1 VRIEFTK
8 SARKH
13 KIGKQRVREVI
24 ATSTP
29 TVFFEGGV
37 SKLRWVGTDRRGL
50 ELEILALEEGE
61 VWLVIHVMPL
71 NFRRRRVEQE
81 MEGRREF
88 YYRLWN

>member
-1 VRIEFTK
+1 VKIEFTK

-37 SKLRWVGTDRRGL
+37 SKLRWVGRDRRGL

-71 NFRRRRVEQE
+71 NFRRRNVE
-81 MEGRREF
+81 
-88 YYRLWN
+88 

>member
-1 VRIEFTK
+1 MRIEFTK

-37 SKLRWVGTDRRGL
+37 SKLRWIGKDRRGL

-71 NFRRRRVEQE
+71 NFRRRKVE
-81 MEGRREF
+81 
-88 YYRLWN
+88 

>member
-1 VRIEFTK
+1 MRIEFTK

-29 TVFFEGGV
+29 TLFFEGGV
-37 SKLRWVGTDRRGL
+37 SKLRWIGKDRRGL

-71 NFRRRRVEQE
+71 NFRRRKVE
-81 MEGRREF
+81 
-88 YYRLWN
+88 

>member
-1 VRIEFTK
+1 MRIEFTK

-24 ATSTP
+24 AASTP
-29 TVFFEGGV
+29 TMFIEGGV

-50 ELEILALEEGE
+50 ELEILALQEGE

-71 NFRRRRVEQE
+71 NFRRRKVE
-81 MEGRREF
+81 
-88 YYRLWN
+88 

>member
-1 VRIEFTK
+1 MKIEFTK

-61 VWLVIHVMPL
+61 AWLVIHVMPL
-71 NFRRRRVEQE
+71 NFRRRKVE
-81 MEGRREF
+81 
-88 YYRLWN
+88 